1 MPYPEVTRRALKH
14 LKQKRAPTV
23 ASRSPLIAV
32 RASDGAH
39 VLRLRALGALRDVE
53 LDLLVLVEGLVA
65 L

>member
-1 MPYPEVTRRALKH
+1 MPYAAGTRQAFETEEGSDRC
-14 LKQKRAPTV
+14 QSEP
-23 ASRSPLIAV
+23 SIAV